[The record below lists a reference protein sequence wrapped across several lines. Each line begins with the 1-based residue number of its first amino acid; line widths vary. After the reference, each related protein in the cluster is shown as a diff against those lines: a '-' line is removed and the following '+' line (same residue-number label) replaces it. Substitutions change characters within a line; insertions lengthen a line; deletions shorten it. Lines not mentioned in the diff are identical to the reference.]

1 MNRTILP
8 FFSALA
14 VSLVLLAGCSESI
27 DGQESST
34 EEAAIVAAPGQT
46 RTVRVTAMAIEARSF
61 EEIIPLTGTVSAPL
75 DASLSAQAAGTL
87 LSLLETGTRVQEGD
101 VVAKLDDRLI
111 RAALDQARGTL
122 SSVESQARLAEETWR
137 RQEPLYQDSII
148 SVLEYENVLTQRNQA
163 QAALTQAKAAV
174 AQAEQQSENTFVRA
188 PFDGVVEERYVEKG
202 EQLMPGMQVAR
213 IVNTRQLKVVAG
225 VPETYSSDIRRG
237 TVADLSFRAYAGG
250 DRKETISFVGSVINP
265 QNRTFQIEI
274 EIDNPNGLLKP
285 AMIVDIKLTR
295 RVMTDQVVIPQ
306 TAILRDENGSSVY
319 VAVQSNGGFI
329 AERRAITL
337 GPSYAGQT
345 VVLDGISTGDRVI
358 TAGQTSVAEGDNVTV
373 AN

>member
-137 RQEPLYQDSII
+137 RQERQETRGRG
-148 SVLEYENVLTQRNQA
+148 VGLEYENVLTQRNQA

>member
-1 MNRTILP
+1 MTPQTDSTAPTSLILTFMNRTILP

-188 PFDGVVEERYVEKG
+188 PFDGVVK
-202 EQLMPGMQVAR
+202 
-213 IVNTRQLKVVAG
+213 
-225 VPETYSSDIRRG
+225 SDTWKR
-237 TVADLSFRAYAGG
+237 
-250 DRKETISFVGSVINP
+250 
-265 QNRTFQIEI
+265 
-274 EIDNPNGLLKP
+274 
-285 AMIVDIKLTR
+285 
-295 RVMTDQVVIPQ
+295 
-306 TAILRDENGSSVY
+306 ENS
-319 VAVQSNGGFI
+319 
-329 AERRAITL
+329 
-337 GPSYAGQT
+337 
-345 VVLDGISTGDRVI
+345 
-358 TAGQTSVAEGDNVTV
+358 
-373 AN
+373 